1 MRNVF
6 LADFGER
13 VEMSFGSDV
22 KTVFARA
29 LNLEYAYDDMVR
41 LIALYRRE
49 QDPFLDVDTFV
60 KEGGRLGVGK
70 VLQELRE
77 IAETI
82 GK

>member
-6 LADFGER
+6 LANFDEL
-13 VEMSFGSDV
+13 VEMSFGSNAKV
-22 KTVFARA
+22 VFSRA
-29 LNLEYAYDDMVR
+29 LGLEYAYDDMVR
-41 LIALYRRE
+41 LIAMFRRE

-70 VLQELRE
+70 VLEELRE

-82 GK
+82 G